1 MKINFLIVDRS
12 PMTFHEDVLKSKNK
26 EKRTIPVNRTIF
38 EMLKA
43 KAKVR
48 SIETDLVFYDKNHN
62 AWNGNSVSYSF
73 HLVAKKANVQ
83 DFRFHD
89 LRHTAATRM
98 IQAEKDLYQVQRILG
113 HKSSI
118 HTQRYAHHSP
128 ESLRDAV
135 EVLDRPITNLS
146 QKATGD

>member
-62 AWNGNSVSYSF
+62 VWNGNSVSYSF
-73 HLVAKKANVQ
+73 HLVAKKAKVQ

-113 HKSSI
+113 HKSPI

>member
-1 MKINFLIVDRS
+1 
-12 PMTFHEDVLKSKNK
+12 
-26 EKRTIPVNRTIF
+26 
-38 EMLKA
+38 
-43 KAKVR
+43 
-48 SIETDLVFYDKNHN
+48 
-62 AWNGNSVSYSF
+62 
-73 HLVAKKANVQ
+73 
-83 DFRFHD
+83 
-89 LRHTAATRM
+89 M